1 MPPPIYTE
9 ERIAQALCTADGY
22 SPYEHHVW
30 EEVAK
35 GGVMQGPRWLSYVP
49 EARRFI
55 AAYIA
60 ITTLMVEMQSNKA
73 LR

>member
-1 MPPPIYTE
+1 MPPPNYAE
-9 ERIAQALCTADGY
+9 ERIAQVLCTADGY

-30 EEVAK
+30 EVAK
-35 GGVMQGPRWLSYVP
+35 NGVMQGPRWLSYVP

-55 AAYIA
+55 AAYTA
-60 ITTLMVEMQSNKA
+60 ITTLMIEMKSNKA